1 LRIATAVHPDASGKT
16 NRAIVGTLGRNDGGE
31 DTGRSVAM
39 KPGPPRRSALRAAIA
54 RLRQARRA
62 SRALTRIFPTRLLR
76 VMRDSQPD
84 PRTKYKRVIL
94 KLSGEVLRGGKS
106 GDPIDGVTLSEV
118 CSQVKEIHELGVE
131 VCVVIGGGNIFR
143 GLNGEKRG
151 VDRTTGDYM
160 GMLATVINGLALM
173 DCLEKLGV
181 NTRVQSAIPMNQIAE
196 PFILRRAIRH
206 LEKGR
211 VVIFV
216 AGTGNPYF
224 STDTTAALRAS
235 EMHADII
242 MKATKV
248 DGIYDKD
255 PKKHPDAVKYDQI
268 SFIDALKQRLNVM
281 DSTAFSLCMDN
292 NVPIL
297 VFDLNDEHAIRKAI
311 LGEKIGT
318 LVRN

>member
-1 LRIATAVHPDASGKT
+1 MDGM
-16 NRAIVGTLGRNDGGE
+16 RAE
-31 DTGRSVAM
+31 KSV
-39 KPGPPRRSALRAAIA
+39 
-54 RLRQARRA
+54 
-62 SRALTRIFPTRLLR
+62 
-76 VMRDSQPD
+76 D
-84 PRTKYKRVIL
+84 PLAKYKRVVL
-94 KLSGEVLRGGKS
+94 KLSGEVLRGGKN
-106 GDPIDGVTLSEV
+106 GDAIDGPTLEKT
-118 CSQVKEIHELGVE
+118 CAQVKEIHDLGVQ

-143 GLNGEKRG
+143 GLSGEQRG

-173 DCLEKLGV
+173 DRLEKLGV

-242 MKATKV
+242 LKATKV

-255 PKKHPDAVKYDQI
+255 PKKYPDAVKYDQI
-268 SFIDALKQRLNVM
+268 TYIDALKQRLNVM
-281 DSTAFSLCMDN
+281 DSTAFSLCLDN

-297 VFDLNDEHAIRKAI
+297 VFDLGDEHAIRKAVI
-311 LGEKIGT
+311 GEKIGT

>member
-1 LRIATAVHPDASGKT
+1 MPESK
-16 NRAIVGTLGRNDGGE
+16 
-31 DTGRSVAM
+31 S
-39 KPGPPRRSALRAAIA
+39 SAK
-54 RLRQARRA
+54 
-62 SRALTRIFPTRLLR
+62 
-76 VMRDSQPD
+76 
-84 PRTKYKRVIL
+84 TKYKRVIL
-94 KLSGEVLRGGKS
+94 KLSGEVLRGGKN
-106 GDPIDGVTLSEV
+106 GDAIDGDTLGIICE
-118 CSQVKEIHELGVE
+118 QLKEIHDLGVE
-131 VCVVIGGGNIFR
+131 VCVVIGGGNICR
-143 GLNGEKRG
+143 GLAGEKRG

-206 LEKGR
+206 LEKNR

-248 DGIYDKD
+248 DGIYDRD
-255 PKKHPDAVKYDQI
+255 PKKYPDAVKYDQLTY
-268 SFIDALKQRLNVM
+268 IDALKQRLNVM

-297 VFDLNDEHAIRKAI
+297 VFDLNEEHAIRKAI
-311 LGEKIGT
+311 LG
-318 LVRN
+318 

>member
-1 LRIATAVHPDASGKT
+1 MHAASP
-16 NRAIVGTLGRNDGGE
+16 I
-31 DTGRSVAM
+31 
-39 KPGPPRRSALRAAIA
+39 
-54 RLRQARRA
+54 
-62 SRALTRIFPTRLLR
+62 
-76 VMRDSQPD
+76 D
-84 PRTKYKRVIL
+84 PRVKYKRIIL
-94 KLSGEVLRGGKS
+94 KLSGEVLRGGTS
-106 GDPIDGVTLSEV
+106 GDPIDAATLEKIGF
-118 CSQVKEIHELGVE
+118 QVKEIHDLGVE

-173 DCLEKLGV
+173 DCLEKMNV
-181 NTRVQSAIPMNQIAE
+181 RTRVQSAIPMNQIAE
-196 PFILRRAIRH
+196 PFILRRAMRH
-206 LEKGR
+206 LEKNR

-248 DGIYDKD
+248 DGIYNKD
-255 PKKHPDAVKYDQI
+255 PKKYPDAVKYDELT
-268 SFIDALKQRLNVM
+268 FIDALKQRLNVM
-281 DSTAFSLCMDN
+281 DSTAFSLCLDN

-297 VFDLNDEHAIRKAI
+297 VFDLADEHAIKRAVM
-311 LGEKIGT
+311 GEKVGT
-318 LVRN
+318 LVKN

>member
-1 LRIATAVHPDASGKT
+1 MNQAQAVHP
-16 NRAIVGTLGRNDGGE
+16 
-31 DTGRSVAM
+31 SV
-39 KPGPPRRSALRAAIA
+39 
-54 RLRQARRA
+54 
-62 SRALTRIFPTRLLR
+62 
-76 VMRDSQPD
+76 
-84 PRTKYKRVIL
+84 KYKRIVL

-106 GDPIDGVTLSEV
+106 GDPIDGGILEGI
-118 CSQVKEIHELGVE
+118 CAQVKEIHELGVQI
-131 VCVVIGGGNIFR
+131 CLVIGGGNIFR
-143 GLNGEKRG
+143 GLTGEKRG

-160 GMLATVINGLALM
+160 GMLATVINSLALM
-173 DCLEKLGV
+173 DCLEKMGV
-181 NTRVQSAIPMNQIAE
+181 TTRVQSAIPMNQIAE
-196 PFILRRAIRH
+196 PFILRRAMRH

-211 VVIFV
+211 VVIFA

-255 PKKHPDAVKYDQI
+255 PKKHPDAVKYDELT
-268 SFIDALKQRLNVM
+268 FIEALKQRLNVM
-281 DSTAFSLCMDN
+281 DSTAFSLCLDN

-297 VFDLNDEHAIRKAI
+297 VFDLNDKHAIRKAV
-311 LGEKIGT
+311 LGEKVGT

>member
-1 LRIATAVHPDASGKT
+1 MPDQ
-16 NRAIVGTLGRNDGGE
+16 
-31 DTGRSVAM
+31 
-39 KPGPPRRSALRAAIA
+39 PAA
-54 RLRQARRA
+54 
-62 SRALTRIFPTRLLR
+62 
-76 VMRDSQPD
+76 
-84 PRTKYKRVIL
+84 PRTCYKRVVL

-106 GDPIDGVTLSEV
+106 GDAIDSATLEKVSA
-118 CSQVKEIHELGVE
+118 QVKEIHELGVE
-131 VCVVIGGGNIFR
+131 IGVVIGGGNIFR
-143 GLNGEKRG
+143 GLNGAKRG
-151 VDRTTGDYM
+151 VDRMTGDYM

-173 DCLEKLGV
+173 DRLEKLGV

-242 MKATKV
+242 LKATKV
-248 DGIYDKD
+248 DGVYDKD
-255 PKKHPDAVKYDQI
+255 PKKHPDAVRFDQLT
-268 SFIDALKQRLNVM
+268 FTEALRQRLNVM

-297 VFDLNDEHAIRKAI
+297 VFELNDEHAIRKAVV
-311 LGEKIGT
+311 GEKIGT
-318 LVRN
+318 LVCN

>member
-1 LRIATAVHPDASGKT
+1 MHAKKSAKHAV
-16 NRAIVGTLGRNDGGE
+16 
-31 DTGRSVAM
+31 
-39 KPGPPRRSALRAAIA
+39 
-54 RLRQARRA
+54 
-62 SRALTRIFPTRLLR
+62 
-76 VMRDSQPD
+76 
-84 PRTKYKRVIL
+84 KYKRIIL
-94 KLSGEVLRGGKS
+94 KLSGEVLRGGKN
-106 GDPIDGVTLSEV
+106 GDAIDAATLEKT
-118 CSQVKEIHELGVE
+118 CEQVKEIHDMGVQ

-143 GLNGEKRG
+143 GLNGAKRG

-160 GMLATVINGLALM
+160 GMLATVINGLAIM

-181 NTRVQSAIPMNQIAE
+181 TTRVQSAIPMNQIAE

-206 LEKGR
+206 LDKGR

-235 EMHADII
+235 EMGANII

-255 PKKHPDAVKYDQI
+255 PQKHADAVKYDTLT
-268 SFIDALKQRLNVM
+268 FIDALRQRLNVM
-281 DSTAFSLCMDN
+281 DSTAFSLCLDN

-297 VFDLNDEHAIRKAI
+297 VFDLTDADAFKKAVT
-311 LGEKIGT
+311 GQKVGT
-318 LVRN
+318 LVHG

>member
-1 LRIATAVHPDASGKT
+1 MHAPSP
-16 NRAIVGTLGRNDGGE
+16 
-31 DTGRSVAM
+31 S
-39 KPGPPRRSALRAAIA
+39 
-54 RLRQARRA
+54 
-62 SRALTRIFPTRLLR
+62 
-76 VMRDSQPD
+76 D
-84 PRTKYKRVIL
+84 PKVKYKRIIL
-94 KLSGEVLRGGKS
+94 KLSGEVLRGGSS
-106 GDPIDGVTLSEV
+106 GDPIDAATLEKIGH
-118 CSQVKEIHELGVE
+118 QVREIHELGVE

-173 DCLEKLGV
+173 DCLEKMGV
-181 NTRVQSAIPMNQIAE
+181 TTRVQSAIPMNQIAE
-196 PFILRRAIRH
+196 PFILRRAMRH
-206 LEKGR
+206 LEKNR

-248 DGIYDKD
+248 DGIYNKD
-255 PKKHPDAVKYDQI
+255 PKKYPDAVKYEEL

-281 DSTAFSLCMDN
+281 DSTAFSLCLDN

-297 VFDLNDEHAIRKAI
+297 VFDLADPHAIKRAV
-311 LGEKIGT
+311 LGEKVGT
-318 LVRN
+318 LVKN

>member
-1 LRIATAVHPDASGKT
+1 MH
-16 NRAIVGTLGRNDGGE
+16 E
-31 DTGRSVAM
+31 
-39 KPGPPRRSALRAAIA
+39 
-54 RLRQARRA
+54 RL
-62 SRALTRIFPTRLLR
+62 P
-76 VMRDSQPD
+76 VD
-84 PRTKYKRVIL
+84 PKVKYKRIVL

-106 GDPIDGVTLSEV
+106 GDPIDAPTLEKI
-118 CSQVKEIHELGVE
+118 CAQVKEIHELGVE
-131 VCVVIGGGNIFR
+131 ICVIIGGGNIFR
-143 GLNGEKRG
+143 GLNGTQRG

-173 DCLEKLGV
+173 DCLEKMDV
-181 NTRVQSAIPMNQIAE
+181 RTRVQSAIPMNQIAE
-196 PFILRRAIRH
+196 PFILRRAMRH

-224 STDTTAALRAS
+224 TTDTTAALRAS

-255 PKKHPDAVKYDQI
+255 PKKFPDAVKYDQI
-268 SFIDALKQRLNVM
+268 TFVDALRQRLNVM
-281 DSTAFSLCMDN
+281 DSTAFSLCLDN

-297 VFDLNDEHAIRKAI
+297 VFDLGDEHAILKAV

-318 LVRN
+318 LVKS

>member
-1 LRIATAVHPDASGKT
+1 MSASENVHP
-16 NRAIVGTLGRNDGGE
+16 
-31 DTGRSVAM
+31 
-39 KPGPPRRSALRAAIA
+39 SA
-54 RLRQARRA
+54 
-62 SRALTRIFPTRLLR
+62 
-76 VMRDSQPD
+76 
-84 PRTKYKRVIL
+84 KYKRVVL
-94 KLSGEVLRGGKS
+94 KLSGEVLRGGKN
-106 GDPIDGVTLSEV
+106 GDAIDGATLEKV
-118 CSQVKEIHELGVE
+118 CRQVKEIHDLGVQ

-143 GLNGEKRG
+143 GLSGEQRG

-173 DCLEKLGV
+173 DRLEKLGV

-211 VVIFV
+211 VVIYV

-242 MKATKV
+242 LKATKV

-255 PKKHPDAVKYDQI
+255 PKKYPDAVKYDTLT
-268 SFIDALKQRLNVM
+268 FIDALKQRLNVM
-281 DSTAFSLCMDN
+281 DSTAFSLCLDN

-311 LGEKIGT
+311 VGEKIGT
-318 LVRN
+318 LVKN